1 MPVLTGLQ
9 ALLSSKLPAL
19 AGRRVG
25 LITNPTGVLPDLSP
39 NVDALLAAGV
49 QITALF
55 GPEHGVRASTAD
67 GQAVASGHDG
77 RTGLP
82 VFSLYGA
89 DKRPTTEMAE
99 NVDTFLYDIQDVG
112 VRFYT
117 YMWTLSHVMEAAKE
131 MGKRVVV
138 LDRPNPLGGLRM
150 EGGLLDE
157 RYESLVGRW
166 AIPLRYGLTIG
177 ELARWFNLRV
187 GCNLTVVPM
196 QGWQRHMWYDETGLP
211 WVPPSPGMPTLDV
224 ATVYPGACLFEGT
237 TMSEGRGTTMPFLW
251 IGAPWIDGDVWA
263 RNLNRLGLPGVRF
276 RAVAFTPTT
285 SKHEDLECFGV
296 QTHVTDRDSYSPVRT
311 VLHMLLT
318 ARRLAPVEF
327 NWLPS
332 SWEGRPPHVDLL
344 AGGPRVR
351 EMLSAGR
358 SVADIE
364 AAWPAGLAAF
374 RTETEACCLY

>member
-1 MPVLTGLQ
+1 MPVRTGLQ
-9 ALLSSKLPAL
+9 DLLSSKLPIL
-19 AGRRVG
+19 AGSRVG
-25 LITNPTGVLPDLSP
+25 LVTNPTGVLPDLSP

-49 QITALF
+49 QLTALF
-55 GPEHGVRASTAD
+55 GPEHGVRASAPD
-67 GQAVASGHDG
+67 GQAVASAHDG

-82 VFSLYGA
+82 VFSLYGP
-89 DKRPTTEMAE
+89 DKRPTAEMAR

-112 VRFYT
+112 ARFYT
-117 YMWTLSHVMEAAKE
+117 YVWTLARDGGRQE
-131 MGKRVVV
+131 MGKRVVL

-157 RYESLVGRW
+157 RYASLVGRW

-187 GCNLTVVPM
+187 GCDLTVVPL

-211 WVPPSPGMPTLDV
+211 WVPPSPGMPTLEV
-224 ATVYPGACLFEGT
+224 ATVYPGTCLFEGT

-263 RNLNRLGLPGVRF
+263 RNLNQLGLPGVRF
-276 RAVAFTPTT
+276 RAIAFTPTT
-285 SKHEDLECFGV
+285 SKHEGLECFGV
-296 QTHVTDRDSYSPVRT
+296 QIHITNRDSYLPVRT
-311 VLHMLLT
+311 ALHMLLT
-318 ARRLAPVEF
+318 ARRLARGEF

-332 SWEGRPPHVDLL
+332 SWEGQPPHVELL
-344 AGGPRVR
+344 AGGPTVR
-351 EMLSAGR
+351 EMLNADC

-364 AAWPAGLAAF
+364 ATWPAGLATF
-374 RTETEACCLY
+374 RAETEACCLY